1 MDMKRIGFLLLL
13 WMASVATATAQSFPS
28 GKKFYFGREDGRLM
42 TVSLMYDNKGD
53 AVASVMLGYASHL
66 FLCTG
71 TSDEWF
77 SFEGYTLAPEYRA
90 QSVGMGGFPVMMPTG
105 DVCKSKNSER
115 FYLARDCSQA
125 VYNDTWYTIRLS
137 PGRFNELYEQ
147 NYGSS
152 PAEAPTA
159 EARAATAPM
168 TPTTAAPR
176 AIRRATAT
184 PPARRAAV
192 RGCARPATAT
202 GTSWVATGM
211 SIPASPATGPDSAA
225 SATVRSESGTDC

>member
-77 SFEGYTLAPEYRA
+77 SFEGYTLTPNLTNLKNGASEA
-90 QSVGMGGFPVMMPTG
+90 FPCTV
-105 DVCKSKNSER
+105 
-115 FYLARDCSQA
+115 FL
-125 VYNDTWYTIRLS
+125 I
-137 PGRFNELYEQ
+137 FNFL
-147 NYGSS
+147 
-152 PAEAPTA
+152 
-159 EARAATAPM
+159 
-168 TPTTAAPR
+168 
-176 AIRRATAT
+176 
-184 PPARRAAV
+184 
-192 RGCARPATAT
+192 
-202 GTSWVATGM
+202 
-211 SIPASPATGPDSAA
+211 
-225 SATVRSESGTDC
+225 